1 MLVVLWLIVE
11 EWLWDAMLAFTS
23 WMGKLPPI
31 RWVEQFI
38 ARLPPYLALLAFLV
52 PALFLLPFKLA
63 AFWLIA
69 QGHGAYGLWVF
80 IIAKIVGTALLAR
93 IFALTRHALLTIA
106 WFARAYHA
114 VLGWKATLYRRV
126 RLLPAWRRARA
137 LMLAA
142 RRRASIWWRQLFGGH
157 GR

>member
-11 EWLWDAMLAFTS
+11 EWLWDAMLAFMS
-23 WMGKLPPI
+23 WLGKLPPI
-31 RWVEQFI
+31 RWGEQLI
-38 ARLPPYLALLAFLV
+38 ASLPPYLALLVFFV

-69 QGHGAYGLWVF
+69 QGHGVYGLWVF
-80 IIAKIVGTALLAR
+80 IIAKIIGTALLAR
-93 IFALTRHALLTIA
+93 IFALTRNTLLTIA

-114 VLGWKATLYRRV
+114 VLRWKAALYRRV

-137 LMLAA
+137 LTWVA
-142 RRRASIWWRQLFGGH
+142 RRRANAWWRQLFGGH
-157 GR
+157 GQ